1 MGRKDLNLKFRRGLV
16 ATPDPTGVIEKMCV
30 EDSKVFSDWTI
41 VSEEGQR
48 FPCHRVIL
56 AAKSSTMKAMMTT
69 EMKEEEESQ
78 SKVHY
83 NIHVV
88 GGFVD
93 YFYKGEVTKE
103 RF

>member
-1 MGRKDLNLKFRRGLV
+1 
-16 ATPDPTGVIEKMCV
+16 MCL
-30 EDSKVFSDWTI
+30 EDGIFSDWTI

-48 FPCHRVIL
+48 FPCHRNIL

-69 EMKEEEESQ
+69 EMKEEQESQ

-93 YFYKGEVTKE
+93 YFYKGEVTKG
-103 RF
+103 RFKKRFSILIIRGNNIFF